1 MFLNSSDFKNIAM
14 TSKRLFSILATF
26 AVCTVA
32 FLNSCSNDV
41 LPLPTEPECADT
53 LTYTQHLEPIVAASC
68 AFAGCHDG
76 SGSAPGDFRTYSG
89 MLSRLESDLIKTRVI
104 TLKTMPIF
112 PGSLTAEELDQFK
125 CWLEQGH
132 LE

>member
-1 MFLNSSDFKNIAM
+1 MI
-14 TSKRLFSILATF
+14 SKRLLSIFAVF

-32 FLNSCSNDV
+32 FFNSCSNDV
-41 LPLPTEPECADT
+41 LPMPTEPECADT
-53 LTYTQHLEPIVAASC
+53 LTYTQHLEPIVTASC

-76 SGSAPGDFRTYSG
+76 SGSAPGDFRTYSE
-89 MLSRLESDLIKTRVI
+89 MLSRLESGIIETRVI
-104 TLKTMPIF
+104 TQMTMPIA
-112 PGSLTAEELDQFK
+112 PGSLTTDEFDQFK

>member
-1 MFLNSSDFKNIAM
+1 M
-14 TSKRLFSILATF
+14 TSKRLFSILTIF
-26 AVCTVA
+26 TVCTLA
-32 FLNSCSNDV
+32 FFNSCSNDV

-53 LTYTQHLEPIVAASC
+53 LTYTQHLQPIIAASC

-76 SGSAPGDFRTYSG
+76 SGSAPGDFRTYAE
-89 MLSRLESDLIKTRVI
+89 MLSRLESGQVKTRVI
-104 TLKTMPIF
+104 TQKDMPIS
-112 PGSLTAEELDQFK
+112 PGAITAEELDQFK